1 MKSWG
6 AAVVGLLLGL
16 VGGLIYTWFVRPL
29 QYVDTYPPMM
39 SARYRQDWIRM
50 AVWSYAQED
59 NWDRTQTRLLHLP
72 TSEVAAMSAEILEHA
87 AAQGQAA
94 ETLQRIARLATAYG
108 ATGPGIDVYADEGAG
123 QGIAPPVG
131 VTHPTPTAALV
142 GRTPTTEATAT
153 PRPRPSPTAVA
164 GTSQGAGATVE
175 AGVPLDSFTIVSQT
189 LSCEPEPYLAISLEL
204 SRTVEIRG
212 REVQQQVGL
221 PMREIWL
228 IWDGG
233 ADRAITG
240 LRPRKGLGY
249 ADFTVEPGRV
259 YNLYVDSPSGRPIL
273 TLQVEPCPPS
283 EGPGWV
289 SRTLV
294 LSENAVEEVAT
305 GTVVATTSLTVTVPA
320 TGTLLVPGTAAVP
333 GAGEVSPTL
342 TPPQSA
348 TPTVRPTR

>member
-1 MKSWG
+1 
-6 AAVVGLLLGL
+6 
-16 VGGLIYTWFVRPL
+16 
-29 QYVDTYPPMM
+29 
-39 SARYRQDWIRM
+39 M

-164 GTSQGAGATVE
+164 GASQGASATVE

-189 LSCEPEPYLAISLEL
+189 LSCEPEPYLAVSLEL
-204 SRTVEIRG
+204 SRTVEIEGGKFSNRLAYPCARSGLSGTAVPIG
-212 REVQQQVGL
+212 RSPDCGSGKVWDMPTSRSSPVG
-221 PMREIWL
+221 
-228 IWDGG
+228 
-233 ADRAITG
+233 
-240 LRPRKGLGY
+240 Y
-249 ADFTVEPGRV
+249 
-259 YNLYVDSPSGRPIL
+259 
-273 TLQVEPCPPS
+273 
-283 EGPGWV
+283 
-289 SRTLV
+289 
-294 LSENAVEEVAT
+294 
-305 GTVVATTSLTVTVPA
+305 TTSTSTVPA
-320 TGTLLVPGTAAVP
+320 VAQSSRYKWSRAHPRKDPGGLADAR
-333 GAGEVSPTL
+333 AL
-342 TPPQSA
+342 
-348 TPTVRPTR
+348 